1 MMRDTCDLNWVE
13 DEYKASEFTTPVI
26 AARPTRRV
34 LDNGLDCGAECMR
47 TKCTY
52 FVAHSQRT

>member
-13 DEYKASEFTTPVI
+13 EEYKASEFTTPVI

-34 LDNGLDCGAECMR
+34 LEIELELGVGTDGDKNYL
-47 TKCTY
+47 
-52 FVAHSQRT
+52 FLNS